1 MLLSPE
7 DIVKTLFK
15 INKFEKKGFFLEI
28 ERCSVQYLTAQLAQI
43 RTWPRRGCF
52 AMNFFKHP
60 FCGKPVISYY
70 VFYYWYDFQ

>member
-28 ERCSVQYLTAQLAQI
+28 ERCSVQYLTAQLA
-43 RTWPRRGCF
+43 
-52 AMNFFKHP
+52 
-60 FCGKPVISYY
+60 
-70 VFYYWYDFQ
+70 